1 MCEAFFELFKDEVAA
16 KIAAAELETEE
27 RVRTEI
33 EERVRTEIEERVR
46 TETEARMKAL
56 ERENAELKKKLAI
69 KLGKTKWPN

>member
-16 KIAAAELETEE
+16 KIAAAEDLIRKKTEE
-27 RVRTEI
+27 RVRS
-33 EERVRTEIEERVR
+33 
-46 TETEARMKAL
+46 ETEARMKAL

>member
-16 KIAAAELETEE
+16 KIAAAELET
-27 RVRTEI
+27 